1 MADGS
6 HGVSISCGKYI
17 TQFGFCQV
25 FCIQKHKISYLCRT
39 LTPKKYYNQMTKK
52 LINMIALSMITLAS
66 CTSKNE
72 LKTEAEPKNP
82 FLTEYTT
89 PFQVPPFDQIKNEH
103 YLPAFEAG
111 MKEQLAE
118 VEAIVSNAETP
129 TFQNTILPFDKS
141 GETLDRVSNVFF
153 NLNECLTNDEMIK
166 IAETVL
172 PLLSKHSDSIMMNPK
187 LFERIDYVYQH
198 RNEMGLDGQQI
209 RVVEKYEQD
218 FVRNGA
224 ALPADKQAE
233 LSKINEQLSTL
244 SLQFG
249 NNLLKENANYKLVIE
264 NEADLAGLPQTSID
278 AAAEQAKND
287 SLEGKWV
294 FTLSKPSL
302 IPFLQFSERRDLR
315 EQMYKAYYNRGDN
328 NNANDNKQLINEMV
342 KLRVQKAK
350 LFGYDNYADYVL
362 AVNMAK
368 DSKTVDKFLI
378 DIFNPAQQLAKKE
391 LAEMQAIA
399 DEEGA
404 NIKLEG
410 WDWWYYAEKLR
421 KAKYAFD
428 ENQIKPYLT
437 VDNVRNGMF
446 MAANKLY
453 GVTFT
458 QNTNLPVYYP
468 GVETYEVKEANGDF
482 LGILYMDYYPR
493 ESKSGGAWCTSF
505 RESGHDING
514 KKIYPVVSL
523 VMNFTPASGDTPALL
538 TWDETETMWH
548 EFGHSLHAFFSDG
561 LYSRTCGNVPHDY
574 VEMPSQIMENWVAE
588 PEVIRMYAKHYQT
601 GEPMPD
607 SLITK
612 IENSALFN
620 QGFMTTELI
629 AASILDM
636 KFHEITSIDEIK
648 NLDVD
653 AFEKQ
658 QMDAI
663 GLMPEI
669 LPRYR
674 STNFSHIFNG
684 GYSAG
689 YYAYTWAEV
698 LDKDAFNYFKSSG
711 DLFNPELAAK
721 FRKHCL
727 QECGNDEGMVQ
738 YRKFR
743 GQDPD
748 YEPYLKARGLE

>member
-1 MADGS
+1 
-6 HGVSISCGKYI
+6 
-17 TQFGFCQV
+17 
-25 FCIQKHKISYLCRT
+25 
-39 LTPKKYYNQMTKK
+39 
-52 LINMIALSMITLAS
+52 MIALSVITLAS
-66 CTSKNE
+66 CT
-72 LKTEAEPKNP
+72 TEPKPQPEVEKPNP
-82 FLTEYTT
+82 FLSEYTT

-103 YLPAFEAG
+103 YMPAFEAG
-111 MKEQLAE
+111 IAEQQAE
-118 VEAIVSNAETP
+118 VDAIVNNAETP
-129 TFQNTILPFDKS
+129 TFENTILPFDKS
-141 GETLDRVSNVFF
+141 GQTLNRVSNVFF
-153 NLNECLTNDEMIK
+153 NLNECLTNDEMVA
-166 IAETVL
+166 IAEQVL
-172 PLLSKHSDSIMMNPK
+172 PMLSKHSDAIMMNPK

-198 RNEMGLDGQQI
+198 RNEMGLDDQQI
-209 RVVEKYEQD
+209 RVVEKYHQD

-233 LSKINEQLSTL
+233 LSQINEQLSTL

-278 AAAEQAKND
+278 AAAEQAKAD
-287 SLEGKWV
+287 GMEGKWV

-302 IPFLQFSERRDLR
+302 IPFLQFADNRDMR

-328 NNANDNKQLINEMV
+328 GNEYDNKQLINEMC

-362 AVNMAK
+362 AVNMAQ

-399 DEEGA
+399 DKEGA

-421 KAKYAFD
+421 KAKYDFD
-428 ENQIKPYLT
+428 ENYIKPYLT

-446 MAANKLY
+446 TAANKLY
-453 GVTFT
+453 GITFT

-468 GVETYEVKEANGDF
+468 SVETYEVKEANGDF
-482 LGILYMDYYPR
+482 LGILYMDYFPR

-588 PEVIRMYAKHYQT
+588 PEVIRMYAKHYKT
-601 GEPMPD
+601 GEVMPD
-607 SLITK
+607 SLIAK

-636 KFHEITSIDEIK
+636 KYHELTEVQD
-648 NLDVD
+648 LDVD

-711 DLFNPELAAK
+711 NLFNPELAAS
-721 FRKHCL
+721 FRKNCL

-748 YEPYLKARGLE
+748 YEPYLKARGLKQ

>member
-1 MADGS
+1 MA
-6 HGVSISCGKYI
+6 
-17 TQFGFCQV
+17 
-25 FCIQKHKISYLCRT
+25 
-39 LTPKKYYNQMTKK
+39 KK
-52 LINMIALSMITLAS
+52 LINMIALSVITLAS
-66 CTSKNE
+66 CSTKNE
-72 LKTEAEPKNP
+72 PKTEAEPKNP

-118 VEAIVSNAETP
+118 VEAIIGNAETP

-198 RNEMGLDGQQI
+198 RNEMGLDDQQI

-224 ALPADKQAE
+224 ALPADKQEE

-249 NNLLKENANYKLVIE
+249 NNLLKENAGYKLIIE

-278 AAAEQAKND
+278 AAAEQAKAD
-287 SLEGKWV
+287 GMEGKWV

-362 AVNMAK
+362 AVNMAQ

-399 DEEGA
+399 DAEGA

-561 LYSRTCGNVPHDY
+561 LYSRTCGDVPHDY

-607 SLITK
+607 SLINK

-636 KFHEITSIDEIK
+636 KYHELTEAQD
-648 NLDVD
+648 LDVD
-653 AFEKQ
+653 AFEKE

-698 LDKDAFNYFKSSG
+698 LDKDAFNYFKTSG
-711 DLFNPELAAK
+711 DLFNPELAAS
-721 FRKHCL
+721 FRKNCL

-748 YEPYLKARGLE
+748 YEPYLKARGLK

>member
-1 MADGS
+1 
-6 HGVSISCGKYI
+6 
-17 TQFGFCQV
+17 
-25 FCIQKHKISYLCRT
+25 
-39 LTPKKYYNQMTKK
+39 MTKK
-52 LINMIALSMITLAS
+52 LINMIALSVITLAS
-66 CTSKNE
+66 CTSKPE
-72 LKTEAEPKNP
+72 QKAEVESPNP
-82 FLTEYTT
+82 FLSEYTT

-103 YLPAFEAG
+103 YMPAFEAG
-111 MKEQLAE
+111 IKEQQAE
-118 VEAIVSNAETP
+118 VEAICNNAEP
-129 TFQNTILPFDKS
+129 ATFANTILPFDKS
-141 GETLDRVSNVFF
+141 GQTLDRVSNVFF
-153 NLNECLTNDEMIK
+153 NLNECLTNDEMIA
-166 IAETVL
+166 IAEQVL
-172 PLLSKHSDSIMMNPK
+172 PMLSKHSDAIMMNPK

-198 RNEMGLDGQQI
+198 RNEMGLDDQQI
-209 RVVEKYEQD
+209 RVVEKYHQD
-218 FVRNGA
+218 FIRSGA
-224 ALPADKQAE
+224 GLDTEQQAE
-233 LSKINEQLSTL
+233 LSRINEQLSTL

-249 NNLLKENANYKLVIE
+249 NNLLKENAGYKLIIE
-264 NEADLAGLPQTSID
+264 NKADLAGLPQTSID
-278 AAAEQAKND
+278 AAAEQAKAD
-287 SLEGKWV
+287 SIEGKWV

-362 AVNMAK
+362 AVNMAQ

-399 DEEGA
+399 DAEGA

-421 KAKYAFD
+421 KAKYDFD

-523 VMNFTPASGDTPALL
+523 VMNFTPASGGTPALL

-636 KFHEITSIDEIK
+636 KYHELTEVKD
-648 NLDVD
+648 LDVD
-653 AFEKQ
+653 AFEKE

-698 LDKDAFNYFKSSG
+698 LDKDAFNYFKTSG
-711 DLFNPELAAK
+711 DLFNPELAAS
-721 FRKHCL
+721 FRKNCL

-748 YEPYLKARGLE
+748 YEPYLKARGLK

>member
-1 MADGS
+1 
-6 HGVSISCGKYI
+6 
-17 TQFGFCQV
+17 
-25 FCIQKHKISYLCRT
+25 
-39 LTPKKYYNQMTKK
+39 
-52 LINMIALSMITLAS
+52 MIALSVITLAS
-66 CTSKNE
+66 CTSKPE
-72 LKTEAEPKNP
+72 QKAEAERPNP

-89 PFQVPPFDQIKNEH
+89 PFQVPPFDQIKIEH

-118 VEAIVSNAETP
+118 VEAIVNNTEPA
-129 TFQNTILPFDKS
+129 TFENTILPYDKS
-141 GETLDRVSNVFF
+141 GKTLSRVSNVFF
-153 NLNECLTNDEMIK
+153 NLNECLTNDEMVA
-166 IAETVL
+166 IAEQVL
-172 PLLSKHSDSIMMNPK
+172 PMLSKHSDAIMMNPK

-198 RNEMGLDGQQI
+198 RNEMGLDDQQI
-209 RVVEKYEQD
+209 RVVEKYHQD

-233 LSKINEQLSTL
+233 LSQINEQLSTL

-278 AAAEQAKND
+278 AAAEQAKAD
-287 SLEGKWV
+287 GMEGKWV

-302 IPFLQFSERRDLR
+302 IPFLQFADNRYLR

-328 NNANDNKQLINEMV
+328 GNEYDNKSLINEMC

-350 LFGYDNYADYVL
+350 LFGFDNYADYVL
-362 AVNMAK
+362 DVNMAK

-399 DEEGA
+399 DAEGA

-421 KAKYAFD
+421 KAKYDFY
-428 ENQIKPYLT
+428 ENYIKPYLT

-453 GVTFT
+453 GITFT
-458 QNTNLPVYYP
+458 QNTNLPIYYP
-468 GVETYEVKEANGDF
+468 GVETYEVKEANGDL
-482 LGILYMDYYPR
+482 LGILYLDYYPR

-523 VMNFTPASGDTPALL
+523 VMNFTPASGDAPALL

-588 PEVIRMYAKHYQT
+588 PEVIRMYAKHYKT
-601 GEPMPD
+601 EEPMPD

-636 KFHEITSIDEIK
+636 KYHELTEVQDL
-648 NLDVD
+648 NVD

-711 DLFNPELAAK
+711 NLFNPELAAS
-721 FRKHCL
+721 FRKNCL

-748 YEPYLKARGLE
+748 YEPYLKARGLK

>member
-1 MADGS
+1 
-6 HGVSISCGKYI
+6 
-17 TQFGFCQV
+17 
-25 FCIQKHKISYLCRT
+25 
-39 LTPKKYYNQMTKK
+39 MTKK
-52 LINMIALSMITLAS
+52 LINMIALSVITLAS
-66 CTSKNE
+66 CTSKPE
-72 LKTEAEPKNP
+72 QKPEAQIPNP

-111 MKEQLAE
+111 IAKQQAE
-118 VEAIVSNAETP
+118 VEAIVNNAEP
-129 TFQNTILPFDKS
+129 ATFENTILPFDKS
-141 GETLDRVSNVFF
+141 GQTLNRVSNVFF
-153 NLNECLTNDEMIK
+153 NLNECLTNDEMVA
-166 IAETVL
+166 IAEQVL
-172 PLLSKHSDSIMMNPK
+172 PMLSKHSDAIMMNPK

-198 RNEMGLDGQQI
+198 RNEMGLDDQQI
-209 RVVEKYEQD
+209 RVVEKYHQD
-218 FVRNGA
+218 FERNGA
-224 ALPADKQAE
+224 GLPADKQAE
-233 LSKINEQLSTL
+233 LSQINEQLSTL

-249 NNLLKENANYKLVIE
+249 NNLLKENSGYKLVIE
-264 NEADLAGLPQTSID
+264 DEKDLAGLPQTSID
-278 AAAEQAKND
+278 AAAEQAKTD
-287 SLEGKWV
+287 GMEGKWV
-294 FTLSKPSL
+294 FTLNKPSL
-302 IPFLQFSERRDLR
+302 IPFLQFADNRDLR

-328 NNANDNKQLINEMV
+328 NNEYDNKKLINEMC

-362 AVNMAK
+362 AVNMAQ
-368 DSKTVDKFLI
+368 DSKTVDKFLL

-399 DEEGA
+399 DAEGA
-404 NIKLEG
+404 GFKLEG

-421 KAKYAFD
+421 KAKYDFD

-446 MAANKLY
+446 EAANKLY
-453 GVTFT
+453 GITFT

-493 ESKSGGAWCTSF
+493 DSKSGGAWCTSF
-505 RESGHDING
+505 RESGHDIQG

-548 EFGHSLHAFFSDG
+548 EFGHSLHGFFSDG
-561 LYSRTCGNVPHDY
+561 LYSRTCGNVPHDF
-574 VEMPSQIMENWVAE
+574 VELPSQIMENWVAE

-601 GEPMPD
+601 GEVMPD
-607 SLITK
+607 SLINK

-636 KFHEITSIDEIK
+636 KYHELTEPQD
-648 NLDVD
+648 LDVD

-674 STNFSHIFNG
+674 STNFAHIFNG

-698 LDKDAFNYFKSSG
+698 LDKDAFNYIKSSG
-711 DLFNPELAAK
+711 NLFNPELAAS
-721 FRKHCL
+721 FRKNCL

-748 YEPYLKARGLE
+748 YEPYLKARGLK

>member
-1 MADGS
+1 M
-6 HGVSISCGKYI
+6 
-17 TQFGFCQV
+17 FLGFRKEKNNI
-25 FCIQKHKISYLCRT
+25 FYLCSLENT
-39 LTPKKYYNQMTKK
+39 LNFNIMTKK
-52 LINMIALSMITLAS
+52 LINMIALSVITLAS
-66 CTSKNE
+66 CTSKPE
-72 LKTEAEPKNP
+72 QKTEVVAPNP
-82 FLTEYTT
+82 FLNEYTT

-103 YLPAFEAG
+103 YMPAFETGIA
-111 MKEQLAE
+111 EQQAE
-118 VEAIVSNAETP
+118 VDAIVNNAETP
-129 TFQNTILPFDKS
+129 TFENTILPFDKS
-141 GETLDRVSNVFF
+141 GQTLNRVSNVFF
-153 NLNECLTNDEMIK
+153 NLNECLTNDEMVA
-166 IAETVL
+166 IAEQVL
-172 PLLSKHSDSIMMNPK
+172 PMLSKHSDAIMMNPK
-187 LFERIDYVYQH
+187 LFERIDYVFQH
-198 RNEMGLDGQQI
+198 CDEMGLDDQQI
-209 RVVEKYEQD
+209 RVVKKYHED
-218 FVRNGA
+218 FMRHGA
-224 ALPADKQAE
+224 GLPADKQAE
-233 LSKINEQLSTL
+233 LSQINERLSTL

-249 NNLLKENANYKLVIE
+249 NNLLKENAGYKLVIE

-278 AAAEQAKND
+278 AAAEQAKAEGM
-287 SLEGKWV
+287 EGKWV

-302 IPFLQFSERRDLR
+302 IPFLQFADNRDMR

-328 NNANDNKQLINEMV
+328 GNEYDNKQLINEMC

-362 AVNMAK
+362 AVNMAQ

-391 LAEMQAIA
+391 LAEMQSIA
-399 DEEGA
+399 DKEGA

-421 KAKYAFD
+421 KAKYDFD
-428 ENQIKPYLT
+428 ENYIKPYLT

-446 MAANKLY
+446 TAANKLY
-453 GVTFT
+453 GITFT

-561 LYSRTCGNVPHDY
+561 LYTRTCGNVPHDY

-588 PEVIRMYAKHYQT
+588 PEVIRMYAKHYKT
-601 GEPMPD
+601 GEVMPD
-607 SLITK
+607 SLIAK
-612 IENSALFN
+612 IENSAIFN

-636 KFHEITSIDEIK
+636 KYHELTEVQD
-648 NLDVD
+648 LDID

-711 DLFNPELAAK
+711 NLFNPELAAS
-721 FRKHCL
+721 FRKNCL

-748 YEPYLKARGLE
+748 YEPYLKARGLK

>member
-1 MADGS
+1 
-6 HGVSISCGKYI
+6 
-17 TQFGFCQV
+17 
-25 FCIQKHKISYLCRT
+25 
-39 LTPKKYYNQMTKK
+39 MTKK
-52 LINMIALSMITLAS
+52 LINMIALSVITLAS
-66 CTSKNE
+66 CTSKPE
-72 LKTEAEPKNP
+72 QKTEAEAPNP
-82 FLTEYTT
+82 FLSEYTT

-103 YLPAFEAG
+103 YMPAFEAG
-111 MKEQLAE
+111 MAEQQAE
-118 VEAIVSNAETP
+118 IDAIVNNPETP
-129 TFQNTILPFDKS
+129 TFENTILPFDKS
-141 GETLDRVSNVFF
+141 GQILDRVSNVFF
-153 NLNECLTNDEMIK
+153 NLNECLTNDEMIA
-166 IAETVL
+166 IAEEVL
-172 PLLSKHSDSIMMNPK
+172 PMLSKHSDTIMMNPK

-198 RNEMGLDGQQI
+198 RDEMDLDDQQI
-209 RVVEKYEQD
+209 RVVEKYHQD
-218 FVRNGA
+218 FIRSGA
-224 ALPADKQAE
+224 GLPANKQEE

-249 NNLLKENANYKLVIE
+249 NNLLKENSNYKLVIE
-264 NEADLAGLPQTSID
+264 DEKDLAGLPQTSID

-302 IPFLQFSERRDLR
+302 IPFLQFADNRDLR

-328 NNANDNKQLINEMV
+328 NNKYDNKKLINEMV
-342 KLRVQKAK
+342 NLRLKKAQ
-350 LFGYDNYADYVL
+350 LFGFDNYADYVL
-362 AVNMAK
+362 DVNMAK

-399 DEEGA
+399 DKEGA

-421 KAKYAFD
+421 KAKYDFD
-428 ENQIKPYLT
+428 ENYIKPYLT

-446 MAANKLY
+446 TAANKLY
-453 GVTFT
+453 GITFT
-458 QNTNLPVYYP
+458 QNTNLPIYYP

-482 LGILYMDYYPR
+482 LGILYLDYYPR

-505 RESGHDING
+505 RESGHDIKGN
-514 KKIYPVVSL
+514 KIYPVVSL

-561 LYSRTCGNVPHDY
+561 LYDRTCGNVPHDY

-601 GEPMPD
+601 GEVMPD
-607 SLITK
+607 SLINK

-636 KFHEITSIDEIK
+636 KYHELTEPQD
-648 NLDVD
+648 LDVD
-653 AFEKQ
+653 AFEKE

-663 GLMPEI
+663 NLMPEI

-674 STNFSHIFNG
+674 STNFSHIFSG

-711 DLFNPELAAK
+711 DLFNPELAAS
-721 FRKHCL
+721 FRLNCL

-748 YEPYLKARGLE
+748 YEPYLKARGLK

>member
-1 MADGS
+1 MA
-6 HGVSISCGKYI
+6 
-17 TQFGFCQV
+17 
-25 FCIQKHKISYLCRT
+25 
-39 LTPKKYYNQMTKK
+39 KK

-66 CTSKNE
+66 CTSNNE
-72 LKTEAEPKNP
+72 PKTEAEPKNP

-198 RNEMGLDGQQI
+198 RNEMGLDDQQI

-233 LSKINEQLSTL
+233 LSQINEQLSTL

-249 NNLLKENANYKLVIE
+249 NNLLKENANYKLVVE

-278 AAAEQAKND
+278 AAAEQAKSD
-287 SLEGKWV
+287 GMEGKWV

-328 NNANDNKQLINEMV
+328 NNEYDNKKLINEMV

-362 AVNMAK
+362 AVNMAQ

-468 GVETYEVKEANGDF
+468 GVETFEVKEANGDF
-482 LGILYMDYYPR
+482 LGILYLDYYPR

-636 KFHEITSIDEIK
+636 KFHELTEVKD
-648 NLDVD
+648 LDVD
-653 AFEKQ
+653 AFEKE

-663 GLMPEI
+663 GLMKEI

-711 DLFNPELAAK
+711 DLFNPELAAS
-721 FRKHCL
+721 FRKNCL

-748 YEPYLKARGLE
+748 YEPYLKARGLK

>member
-1 MADGS
+1 MQTKKATFFIFAREKPTS
-6 HGVSISCGKYI
+6 N
-17 TQFGFCQV
+17 
-25 FCIQKHKISYLCRT
+25 IQ
-39 LTPKKYYNQMTKK
+39 NMNKK
-52 LINMIALSMITLAS
+52 LINMIALSVIVLAS
-66 CTSKNE
+66 CTSKPE
-72 LKTEAEPKNP
+72 QKQEAEKPNP
-82 FLTEYTT
+82 FLSEYTT

-111 MKEQLAE
+111 IAEQQAE
-118 VEAIVSNAETP
+118 IDAIVNNAETP
-129 TFQNTILPFDKS
+129 TFENTILPYDKS
-141 GETLDRVSNVFF
+141 GQTLSRVSNVFF
-153 NLNECLTNDEMIK
+153 NLNECLTNDEMVA
-166 IAETVL
+166 IAEQVL
-172 PLLSKHSDSIMMNPK
+172 PMLSKHSDAIMMNPK

-198 RNEMGLDGQQI
+198 RNEMGLDDQQI
-209 RVVEKYEQD
+209 RVVEKYHQD
-218 FVRNGA
+218 FMRHGA
-224 ALPADKQAE
+224 GLNAEQQAE
-233 LSKINEQLSTL
+233 LSQINEQLSTL

-249 NNLLKENANYKLVIE
+249 NNLLKENAGYKLVIE
-264 NEADLAGLPQTSID
+264 DKADLAGLPQTSID
-278 AAAEQAKND
+278 AAAEQAKAD
-287 SLEGKWV
+287 GMEGKWV

-302 IPFLQFSERRDLR
+302 IPFLQFADNRDLR

-328 NNANDNKQLINEMV
+328 NNEYDNKKLVNEMC

-350 LFGYDNYADYVL
+350 LFGFDNYADYVL
-362 AVNMAK
+362 DVNMAK

-378 DIFNPAQQLAKKE
+378 DIFNPAQKLAKKE

-399 DEEGA
+399 DKEGA

-421 KAKYAFD
+421 KAKYDFD
-428 ENQIKPYLT
+428 ENYIKPYLT
-437 VDNVRNGMF
+437 VDNVRDGMF
-446 MAANKLY
+446 LAARMLY

-458 QNTNLPVYYP
+458 KNETLPIYYP
-468 GVETYEVKEANGDF
+468 GVETYEVKEANGDL

-505 RESGHDING
+505 RESGYDING

-561 LYSRTCGNVPHDY
+561 LYTRTCGNVPHDY

-588 PEVIRMYAKHYQT
+588 PEVIRMYARHYQT
-601 GEPMPD
+601 GEVMPD
-607 SLITK
+607 SLIAK

-636 KFHEITSIDEIK
+636 KYHELTEAQD
-648 NLDVD
+648 LDVD

-711 DLFNPELAAK
+711 DLFNPDLAAS
-721 FRKHCL
+721 FRKNCL

-748 YEPYLKARGLE
+748 YEPYLKARGLK

>member
-1 MADGS
+1 M
-6 HGVSISCGKYI
+6 
-17 TQFGFCQV
+17 
-25 FCIQKHKISYLCRT
+25 
-39 LTPKKYYNQMTKK
+39 NKK
-52 LINMIALSMITLAS
+52 LINMFRNASAMMALSVITLAS
-66 CTSKNE
+66 CNSNPEQKAE
-72 LKTEAEPKNP
+72 DKKTEPKQNTEAASPNP
-82 FLTEYTT
+82 FLSEYTT

-111 MKEQLAE
+111 IKEQQDE
-118 VEAIVSNAETP
+118 VEAIVNNTEPA
-129 TFQNTILPFDKS
+129 TFENTILPFDKS
-141 GETLDRVSNVFF
+141 GKILNRVSNVFF
-153 NLNECLTNDEMIK
+153 NLNECLTNDEMVS
-166 IAETVL
+166 IAEQVL
-172 PLLSKHSDSIMMNPK
+172 PMLSKHSDALMMNSK

-198 RNEMGLDGQQI
+198 LNEMGLDKQQV
-209 RVVEKYEQD
+209 RVVEKYHQD
-218 FVRNGA
+218 FIRSGA
-224 ALPADKQAE
+224 GLNAEQQAE

-264 NEADLAGLPQTSID
+264 DEKDLAGLPQTSID
-278 AAAEQAKND
+278 AAAEQAKTD
-287 SLEGKWV
+287 GMEGKWV

-302 IPFLQFSERRDLR
+302 IPFLQFAENRDLR
-315 EQMYKAYYNRGDN
+315 EKMYKADYNRGDN
-328 NNANDNKQLINEMV
+328 NNQYDNKKLVNEMC

-350 LFGYDNYADYVL
+350 LFCNDNYADYVL
-362 AVNMAK
+362 AVNMAQ

-399 DEEGA
+399 QAEGA
-404 NIKLEG
+404 DFKLEG

-421 KAKYAFD
+421 KAKYDFD
-428 ENQIKPYLT
+428 ENYIKPYLT

-446 MAANKLY
+446 KAANKLY
-453 GVTFT
+453 GVNFT
-458 QNTNLPVYYP
+458 KNESLPVYYP

-482 LGILYMDYYPR
+482 LGILYLDYYPR
-493 ESKSGGAWCTSF
+493 DSKSGGAWCTSF
-505 RESGHDING
+505 RESGYDIEG

-574 VEMPSQIMENWVAE
+574 VELPSQIMENWVAE

-601 GEPMPD
+601 GEVMPD
-607 SLITK
+607 SLINK

-636 KFHEITSIDEIK
+636 KYHELTDPQD
-648 NLDVD
+648 LDVD

-674 STNFSHIFNG
+674 STNFAHIFNG

-698 LDKDAFNYFKSSG
+698 LDKDAFNYFKTSG
-711 DLFNPELAAK
+711 NLFNPKLAAS
-721 FRKHCL
+721 FRKNCL

-743 GQDPD
+743 GKDPD
-748 YEPYLKARGLE
+748 YEPYLKARGLK

>member
-1 MADGS
+1 
-6 HGVSISCGKYI
+6 
-17 TQFGFCQV
+17 
-25 FCIQKHKISYLCRT
+25 
-39 LTPKKYYNQMTKK
+39 
-52 LINMIALSMITLAS
+52 MIALSVITLAS
-66 CTSKNE
+66 CTSKPE
-72 LKTEAEPKNP
+72 QKAEAERPNP

-89 PFQVPPFDQIKNEH
+89 PFQVPPFDQIKIEH

-111 MKEQLAE
+111 MKEQLDE
-118 VEAIVSNAETP
+118 VEAIVNNTEPA
-129 TFQNTILPFDKS
+129 TFENTILPYDKS
-141 GETLDRVSNVFF
+141 GKTLSRVSNVFF
-153 NLNECLTNDEMIK
+153 NLNECLTNDEMVA
-166 IAETVL
+166 IAEQVL
-172 PLLSKHSDSIMMNPK
+172 PMLSKHSDAIMMNPK

-198 RNEMGLDGQQI
+198 RNEMGLDDQQI
-209 RVVEKYEQD
+209 RVVEKYHQD
-218 FVRNGA
+218 FMRHGA
-224 ALPADKQAE
+224 GLSAEKQAE
-233 LSKINEQLSTL
+233 LSQINEQLSTL

-249 NNLLKENANYKLVIE
+249 NNLLKENAGYKLVIE

-278 AAAEQAKND
+278 AAAEQAKAEGM
-287 SLEGKWV
+287 EGKWV

-302 IPFLQFSERRDLR
+302 IPFLQFADNRDLR

-328 NNANDNKQLINEMV
+328 GNEYDNKSLINEMC

-350 LFGYDNYADYVL
+350 IFGFDNYADYVL
-362 AVNMAK
+362 DVNMAK

-399 DEEGA
+399 DAEGA

-421 KAKYAFD
+421 KAKYDFD
-428 ENQIKPYLT
+428 ENYIKPYLT

-453 GVTFT
+453 GITFT

-482 LGILYMDYYPR
+482 LGILYLDYYPR

-548 EFGHSLHAFFSDG
+548 EFGHSLHAFFSEG
-561 LYSRTCGNVPHDY
+561 LYTRTCGNVPHDY

-588 PEVIRMYAKHYQT
+588 PEVIRMYAKHYKT
-601 GEPMPD
+601 GEVMPD
-607 SLITK
+607 SLIAK

-636 KFHEITSIDEIK
+636 KFHELTEVQD
-648 NLDVD
+648 LDVD

-711 DLFNPELAAK
+711 DLFNPELAAS
-721 FRKHCL
+721 FRKNCL

-748 YEPYLKARGLE
+748 YEPYLKARGLK

>member
-1 MADGS
+1 M
-6 HGVSISCGKYI
+6 
-17 TQFGFCQV
+17 FLLF
-25 FCIQKHKISYLCRT
+25 R
-39 LTPKKYYNQMTKK
+39 NTKK
-52 LINMIALSMITLAS
+52 QHFLSLQAEKRHLSFKNMTQKLFNMIALSVITLAS
-66 CTSKNE
+66 CTSKPKE
-72 LKTEAEPKNP
+72 KTEVEKPNP
-82 FLTEYTT
+82 FLSEYTT

-103 YLPAFEAG
+103 YMPAFEAG
-111 MKEQLAE
+111 VAEQQAE
-118 VEAIVSNAETP
+118 VEAIVNNVEPA
-129 TFQNTILPFDKS
+129 TFENTILPYDKS
-141 GETLDRVSNVFF
+141 GKTLARVSNVFF
-153 NLNECLTNDEMIK
+153 NLNECLTNDEMVA
-166 IAETVL
+166 IAEQVL
-172 PLLSKHSDSIMMNPK
+172 PMLSKHSDAMMMNPK

-198 RNEMGLDGQQI
+198 RNEMGLDDQQI
-209 RVVEKYEQD
+209 RVVEKYHQD
-218 FVRNGA
+218 FMRHGA
-224 ALPADKQAE
+224 GLPADKQAE
-233 LSKINEQLSTL
+233 LSQINEQLSTL

-249 NNLLKENANYKLVIE
+249 NNLLKENANFKLVIE
-264 NEADLAGLPQTSID
+264 DEKDLAGLPQTSID
-278 AAAEQAKND
+278 AAAEQAKAD
-287 SLEGKWV
+287 GMEGKWG

-302 IPFLQFSERRDLR
+302 IPFLQFADNRDLR

-328 NNANDNKQLINEMV
+328 NNEFDNKKLINEMC

-362 AVNMAK
+362 AVNMAQN
-368 DSKTVDKFLI
+368 SKTVDKFLI

-399 DEEGA
+399 DKEGA
-404 NIKLEG
+404 GIKLES

-421 KAKYAFD
+421 KAKYDFD
-428 ENQIKPYLT
+428 ENYIKPYLT
-437 VDNVRNGMF
+437 VDNVRDGMF

-453 GVTFT
+453 GINFT
-458 QNTNLPVYYP
+458 KNENLPVYYP

-493 ESKSGGAWCTSF
+493 DSKSGGAWCTSF
-505 RESGHDING
+505 RESGYDIDG

-574 VEMPSQIMENWVAE
+574 VELPSQIMENWVAE

-601 GEPMPD
+601 GEVMPD
-607 SLITK
+607 SLIAK

-636 KFHEITSIDEIK
+636 KYHELTEPQD
-648 NLDVD
+648 LDVD

-674 STNFSHIFNG
+674 STNFAHIFNG

-698 LDKDAFNYFKSSG
+698 LDKDAFNYFKTSG
-711 DLFNPELAAK
+711 DLFNPELAAS
-721 FRKHCL
+721 FRKNCL

-748 YEPYLKARGLE
+748 YEPYLKARGLK

>member
-1 MADGS
+1 
-6 HGVSISCGKYI
+6 
-17 TQFGFCQV
+17 
-25 FCIQKHKISYLCRT
+25 
-39 LTPKKYYNQMTKK
+39 
-52 LINMIALSMITLAS
+52 MIALSVITLAS
-66 CTSKNE
+66 CTTKNE
-72 LKTEAEPKNP
+72 VKTETEAPNP

-89 PFQVPPFDQIKNEH
+89 PFQVPPFDQIKIDH
-103 YLPAFEAG
+103 YMPAFEAG
-111 MKEQLAE
+111 IAEQKAE
-118 VEAIVSNAETP
+118 VEAIVNNAETP
-129 TFQNTILPFDKS
+129 TFANTILPFDKS
-141 GETLDRVSNVFF
+141 GQILSRVSNVFF
-153 NLNECLTNDEMIK
+153 NLNECLTNDEMVK
-166 IAETVL
+166 IAEQVL
-172 PLLSKHSDSIMMNPK
+172 PMLSKHSDAIMMNPK

-198 RNEMGLDGQQI
+198 RNEMGLDDQQI

-224 ALPADKQAE
+224 ALSPKKQEE
-233 LSKINEQLSTL
+233 LSQINEQLSTL

-249 NNLLKENANYKLVIE
+249 NNLLKENAGYKLVIDDKQ
-264 NEADLAGLPQTSID
+264 DLAGLPKTSID
-278 AAAEQAKND
+278 AAAEQAKAD
-287 SLEGKWV
+287 GMEGKWV

-302 IPFLQFSERRDLR
+302 IPFLQFADKRDLR
-315 EQMYKAYYNRGDN
+315 EKMYKAYYNRGDN
-328 NNANDNKQLINEMV
+328 GNEYDNKALINEML
-342 KLRVQKAK
+342 KLRIRKAQ
-350 LFGYDNYADYVL
+350 LFGYDNYANYVL

-368 DSKTVDKFLI
+368 DDATVDKFLI
-378 DIFNPAQQLAKKE
+378 DIFNPAQNLAKKE

-399 DEEGA
+399 DAEGA
-404 NIKLEG
+404 GFKLAG

-421 KAKYAFD
+421 KAKYDFD
-428 ENQIKPYLT
+428 ENYIKPYLT

-453 GVTFT
+453 GITFT
-458 QNTNLPVYYP
+458 QNTNLPIYYP

-482 LGILYMDYYPR
+482 LGILYLDYYPR
-493 ESKSGGAWCTSF
+493 ESKSGGAWCTEF
-505 RESGHDING
+505 RTSGHDING

-561 LYSRTCGNVPHDY
+561 LYTRTCGNVPHDY

-588 PEVIRMYAKHYQT
+588 PEVIRMYAKHYMT

-636 KFHEITSIDEIK
+636 KYHELTEAK

-653 AFEKQ
+653 AFEKE
-658 QMDAI
+658 QMEAI

-711 DLFNPELAAK
+711 DLFNPELAAS
-721 FRKHCL
+721 FRKNCL

-748 YEPYLKARGLE
+748 YEPYLKARGLK

>member
-1 MADGS
+1 MLRNTSA
-6 HGVSISCGKYI
+6 
-17 TQFGFCQV
+17 
-25 FCIQKHKISYLCRT
+25 
-39 LTPKKYYNQMTKK
+39 M
-52 LINMIALSMITLAS
+52 MALSLITLAS
-66 CTSKNE
+66 CTSKPE
-72 LKTEAEPKNP
+72 QKTEVEKPNP
-82 FLTEYTT
+82 FLSEYTT

-111 MKEQLAE
+111 IKEQQDE
-118 VEAIVSNAETP
+118 VEAIVNNAEP
-129 TFQNTILPFDKS
+129 ATFENTILPYDKS
-141 GETLDRVSNVFF
+141 GQTLSRVSNVFF
-153 NLNECLTNDEMIK
+153 NLNECLTNDEMVA
-166 IAETVL
+166 IAEQVL
-172 PLLSKHSDSIMMNPK
+172 PMLSKHSDAIMMNPK

-198 RNEMGLDGQQI
+198 RNEMGLDDQQI
-209 RVVEKYEQD
+209 RVVEKYHQD
-218 FVRNGA
+218 FMRHGA
-224 ALPADKQAE
+224 GLPADKQAE
-233 LSKINEQLSTL
+233 LSQINEQLSTL

-249 NNLLKENANYKLVIE
+249 NNLLKENAGYKLVID

-278 AAAEQAKND
+278 AAAEQAKTD
-287 SLEGKWV
+287 SVEGKWV

-302 IPFLQFSERRDLR
+302 IPFLQFADNRTLR

-328 NNANDNKQLINEMV
+328 NNEFDNKNLINEMC

-362 AVNMAK
+362 AVNMAQ

-399 DEEGA
+399 DKEGA
-404 NIKLEG
+404 GIKLEG

-421 KAKYAFD
+421 KAKYDFD
-428 ENQIKPYLT
+428 ENYIKPYLT
-437 VDNVRNGMF
+437 VDNVRDGMF

-453 GVTFT
+453 GINFIK
-458 QNTNLPVYYP
+458 NESLPVYYP

-493 ESKSGGAWCTSF
+493 DSKSGGAWCTSF
-505 RESGHDING
+505 RESGYDING

-523 VMNFTPASGDTPALL
+523 VMNFTPASGNTPALL

-601 GEPMPD
+601 GEVMPD
-607 SLITK
+607 SLIAK

-636 KFHEITSIDEIK
+636 KYHELTEPQD
-648 NLDVD
+648 LDVD

-711 DLFNPELAAK
+711 NLFNPELAAS
-721 FRKHCL
+721 FRKNCL

-748 YEPYLKARGLE
+748 YEPYLKARGLK

>member
-1 MADGS
+1 
-6 HGVSISCGKYI
+6 
-17 TQFGFCQV
+17 
-25 FCIQKHKISYLCRT
+25 
-39 LTPKKYYNQMTKK
+39 
-52 LINMIALSMITLAS
+52 MIALSVITLAS
-66 CTSKNE
+66 CT
-72 LKTEAEPKNP
+72 TEPKPQPEVEKPNP
-82 FLTEYTT
+82 FLSEYTT

-118 VEAIVSNAETP
+118 VEAIVNNAEP
-129 TFQNTILPFDKS
+129 ATFENTILPYDKS
-141 GETLDRVSNVFF
+141 GQTLNRVSNVFF
-153 NLNECLTNDEMIK
+153 NLNECLTNDEMVA
-166 IAETVL
+166 IAEQVL

-198 RNEMGLDGQQI
+198 RNETGLDDQQI
-209 RVVEKYEQD
+209 RVVEKYHQD
-218 FVRNGA
+218 FMRHGA
-224 ALPADKQAE
+224 GLPADKQAE
-233 LSKINEQLSTL
+233 LSRINEQLSTL

-249 NNLLKENANYKLVIE
+249 NNLLKENAGYKLVIE

-278 AAAEQAKND
+278 AAAEQAKAEGM
-287 SLEGKWV
+287 EGKWV

-302 IPFLQFSERRDLR
+302 IPFLQFADNRSLR

-328 NNANDNKQLINEMV
+328 NNEYDNKKLVNEMC

-350 LFGYDNYADYVL
+350 LFGFDNYADYVL
-362 AVNMAK
+362 DVNMAK

-378 DIFNPAQQLAKKE
+378 DIFNPAQKLAKKE

-399 DEEGA
+399 DKEGA

-421 KAKYAFD
+421 KAKYDFD
-428 ENQIKPYLT
+428 ENYIKPYLT

-453 GVTFT
+453 GISFT

-482 LGILYMDYYPR
+482 LGILYLDYYPR

-514 KKIYPVVSL
+514 KKIYPVISL

-561 LYSRTCGNVPHDY
+561 LYTRTCGNVPHDY

-601 GEPMPD
+601 GEVMPD
-607 SLITK
+607 SLIAK

-636 KFHEITSIDEIK
+636 KYHELTEAQD
-648 NLDVD
+648 LDID

-711 DLFNPELAAK
+711 DLFNQELAAS
-721 FRKHCL
+721 FRKNCL

-748 YEPYLKARGLE
+748 YEPYLKARGLK

>member
-1 MADGS
+1 
-6 HGVSISCGKYI
+6 
-17 TQFGFCQV
+17 
-25 FCIQKHKISYLCRT
+25 
-39 LTPKKYYNQMTKK
+39 
-52 LINMIALSMITLAS
+52 MIALSVITLAS
-66 CTSKNE
+66 CTN
-72 LKTEAEPKNP
+72 EPKPQPEVEKPNP
-82 FLTEYTT
+82 FLSEYTT

-103 YLPAFEAG
+103 YMPAFEAG

-118 VEAIVSNAETP
+118 VEAIVNNAEP
-129 TFQNTILPFDKS
+129 ATFENTILPYDKS
-141 GETLDRVSNVFF
+141 GQTLNRVSNVFF
-153 NLNECLTNDEMIK
+153 NLNECLTNDEMVA
-166 IAETVL
+166 IAEQVL

-198 RNEMGLDGQQI
+198 CNEMGLDDQQI
-209 RVVEKYEQD
+209 RVVEKYHQD
-218 FVRNGA
+218 FMRHGA
-224 ALPADKQAE
+224 GLPADKQAE
-233 LSKINEQLSTL
+233 LSRINEQLSTL

-249 NNLLKENANYKLVIE
+249 NNLLKENAGYKLVIE

-278 AAAEQAKND
+278 AAAEQAKAEGM
-287 SLEGKWV
+287 EGKWM

-302 IPFLQFSERRDLR
+302 IPFLQFADNRSLR

-328 NNANDNKQLINEMV
+328 NNEYDNKKLINEMC

-350 LFGYDNYADYVL
+350 LFGFDNYADYVL
-362 AVNMAK
+362 DVNMAK

-391 LAEMQAIA
+391 LAEMQTIA
-399 DEEGA
+399 DKEGA
-404 NIKLEG
+404 GFKLEG

-421 KAKYAFD
+421 KAKYDFD
-428 ENQIKPYLT
+428 ENYIKPYLT

-453 GVTFT
+453 GISFT
-458 QNTNLPVYYP
+458 QNTNLPIYYP

-482 LGILYMDYYPR
+482 LGILYLDYYPR

-514 KKIYPVVSL
+514 KKIYPVISL

-561 LYSRTCGNVPHDY
+561 LYTRTCGNVPHDY

-588 PEVIRMYAKHYQT
+588 PQVIRMYAKHYQT
-601 GEPMPD
+601 GEVMPD
-607 SLITK
+607 SLINK

-636 KFHEITSIDEIK
+636 KYHELTEAQD
-648 NLDVD
+648 LDVD

-698 LDKDAFNYFKSSG
+698 LDKDAFNYFKTSG
-711 DLFNPELAAK
+711 DLFNPELAAS
-721 FRKHCL
+721 FRKNCL

-748 YEPYLKARGLE
+748 YEPYLKARGLK

>member
-1 MADGS
+1 MQAKNTTFFIFAGAKTTS
-6 HGVSISCGKYI
+6 N
-17 TQFGFCQV
+17 
-25 FCIQKHKISYLCRT
+25 IQ
-39 LTPKKYYNQMTKK
+39 NMNKK
-52 LINMIALSMITLAS
+52 LINMIALSAIVLAS
-66 CTSKNE
+66 FTSKPE
-72 LKTEAEPKNP
+72 QQPETEKTNP
-82 FLTEYTT
+82 FLSEYTT
-89 PFQVPPFDQIKNEH
+89 PFQVPPFDQIKIEH
-103 YLPAFEAG
+103 YMPAFEAG
-111 MKEQLAE
+111 IKEQQDE
-118 VEAIVSNAETP
+118 VEAIVSNSEPA
-129 TFQNTILPFDKS
+129 TFENTILPYDKS
-141 GETLDRVSNVFF
+141 GQILSRVSNVFF
-153 NLNECLTNDEMIK
+153 NLNECLTNDEMIA
-166 IAETVL
+166 IAEQVL
-172 PLLSKHSDSIMMNPK
+172 PMLSKHSDAIMMNPK

-198 RNEMGLDGQQI
+198 RNEMDLDDQQI
-209 RVVEKYEQD
+209 RVVEKYHQD

-278 AAAEQAKND
+278 AAAEQAKTD
-287 SLEGKWV
+287 GMEGKWV

-302 IPFLQFSERRDLR
+302 IPFLQFADNRDLR
-315 EQMYKAYYNRGDN
+315 EKMYKAYYNRGDN
-328 NNANDNKQLINEMV
+328 NNEYDNKKLINEMC
-342 KLRVQKAK
+342 KLRVQKAQ

-362 AVNMAK
+362 AVNMAQ

-399 DEEGA
+399 DKEGA

-421 KAKYAFD
+421 KAKYDFD
-428 ENQIKPYLT
+428 ENYIKPYLT

-446 MAANKLY
+446 TAANKLY
-453 GVTFT
+453 GITFT

-482 LGILYMDYYPR
+482 LGILYLDYYPR

-561 LYSRTCGNVPHDY
+561 LYTRTCGNVPHDY

-588 PEVIRMYAKHYQT
+588 PEVIRMYAKHYKT

-607 SLITK
+607 SLIQK

-636 KFHEITSIDEIK
+636 KYHELTEVQD
-648 NLDVD
+648 LDVD

-711 DLFNPELAAK
+711 NLFNPELAAS
-721 FRKHCL
+721 FRKNCL

-748 YEPYLKARGLE
+748 YEPYLKARGLK

>member
-1 MADGS
+1 
-6 HGVSISCGKYI
+6 
-17 TQFGFCQV
+17 
-25 FCIQKHKISYLCRT
+25 
-39 LTPKKYYNQMTKK
+39 
-52 LINMIALSMITLAS
+52 MIALSVITMAS
-66 CTSKNE
+66 CASNNE
-72 LKTEAEPKNP
+72 HQAETETPNP

-118 VEAIVSNAETP
+118 VEAIVNNAETP
-129 TFQNTILPFDKS
+129 TFENTILPYDKS
-141 GETLDRVSNVFF
+141 GQILTRVSNVFF
-153 NLNECLTNDEMIK
+153 NLNECLTNDEMVK

-172 PLLSKHSDSIMMNPK
+172 PMLSKHSDSIMMNPK

-198 RNEMGLDGQQI
+198 RNEMGLDDQQI

-233 LSKINEQLSTL
+233 LSQINERLSTL

-249 NNLLKENANYKLVIE
+249 NNLLKENSNFKLVIE
-264 NEADLAGLPQTSID
+264 DKQDLAGLPQTSID
-278 AAAEQAKND
+278 AAAEQAKAD
-287 SLEGKWV
+287 GLEGKWV

-302 IPFLQFSERRDLR
+302 IPFLQFADNRDLR

-328 NNANDNKQLINEMV
+328 NNEYDNENLINEMV
-342 KLRVQKAK
+342 SVRVKKAH
-350 LFGYDNYADYVL
+350 LFGYENYADYVL
-362 AVNMAK
+362 AVNMAQ

-378 DIFNPAQQLAKKE
+378 DIFKPAQELAKKE

-399 DEEGA
+399 DAEKMAQNPHTDEQV
-404 NIKLEG
+404 LLQG

-421 KAKYAFD
+421 KAKYDFD

-458 QNTNLPVYYP
+458 QNTELPVYYP

-493 ESKSGGAWCTSF
+493 ESKSGGAWCTEF
-505 RESGHDING
+505 RTSGHDING

-523 VMNFTPASGDTPALL
+523 VMNFTPASGNTPALL

-561 LYSRTCGNVPHDY
+561 LYTRTCGNVPHDY
-574 VEMPSQIMENWVAE
+574 VEMPSQIIENWVAE
-588 PEVIRMYAKHYQT
+588 PEVIRMYAKHYET

-607 SLITK
+607 SLIAK

-636 KFHEITSIDEIK
+636 KFHELTEPQD
-648 NLDVD
+648 LDVD

-663 GLMPEI
+663 GLMREI

-711 DLFNPELAAK
+711 NLFNPELAAS
-721 FRKHCL
+721 FRKNCL

-743 GQDPD
+743 GQGPD
-748 YEPYLKARGLE
+748 YEPYLKARGLK

>member
-1 MADGS
+1 M
-6 HGVSISCGKYI
+6 
-17 TQFGFCQV
+17 FLGFRKEKNNI
-25 FCIQKHKISYLCRT
+25 FYLCSLENT
-39 LTPKKYYNQMTKK
+39 LNFNIMTKK
-52 LINMIALSMITLAS
+52 LINMIALSVITLAS
-66 CTSKNE
+66 CTSKPE
-72 LKTEAEPKNP
+72 QKTEVVSPNP
-82 FLTEYTT
+82 FLSEYST

-103 YLPAFEAG
+103 YMPAFEAG
-111 MKEQLAE
+111 IKEQQTE
-118 VEAIVSNAETP
+118 VEDIVNNAETP
-129 TFQNTILPFDKS
+129 SFENTILPFDKS
-141 GETLDRVSNVFF
+141 GQIFSRVSNVFF
-153 NLNECLTNDEMIK
+153 NLNECFTNEEMIA
-166 IAETVL
+166 IAEQVL
-172 PLLSKHSDSIMMNPK
+172 PMLSKHRDAIMMNPK

-198 RNEMGLDGQQI
+198 RNEMGLDDQQI
-209 RVVEKYEQD
+209 RVVEKYHQD

-233 LSKINEQLSTL
+233 LSQINEQLSTL

-249 NNLLKENANYKLVIE
+249 NNLLKENAGYKLVIE
-264 NEADLAGLPQTSID
+264 NEADLAGLPQTSIN
-278 AAAEQAKND
+278 AAAEQAKTYGM
-287 SLEGKWV
+287 EGKWV

-302 IPFLQFSERRDLR
+302 IPFLQFADNRNLR

-328 NNANDNKQLINEMV
+328 GNEYDNKNLINEIC

-362 AVNMAK
+362 AVNMAQ

-399 DEEGA
+399 KVEGA
-404 NIKLEG
+404 NFKLEG

-421 KAKYAFD
+421 KAKYDFD
-428 ENQIKPYLT
+428 ENYIKPYLT

-446 MAANKLY
+446 TAANKLY
-453 GVTFT
+453 GITFT

-523 VMNFTPASGDTPALL
+523 VMNFTPASGNTPALL

-561 LYSRTCGNVPHDY
+561 LYTRTCGDVPHDY

-601 GEPMPD
+601 GEVMPD
-607 SLITK
+607 SLIAK

-636 KFHEITSIDEIK
+636 KYHELTEVQD
-648 NLDVD
+648 LDVD

-663 GLMPEI
+663 DLMPEI

-711 DLFNPELAAK
+711 DLFNPELAAS
-721 FRKHCL
+721 FRKNCL

-748 YEPYLKARGLE
+748 YEPYLKARGLK

>member
-1 MADGS
+1 
-6 HGVSISCGKYI
+6 
-17 TQFGFCQV
+17 
-25 FCIQKHKISYLCRT
+25 
-39 LTPKKYYNQMTKK
+39 MTKK
-52 LINMIALSMITLAS
+52 IINMIALSVITLAS

-72 LKTEAEPKNP
+72 TETETEKPNP

-103 YLPAFEAG
+103 YMPAFEAG
-111 MKEQLAE
+111 IKEQQAE
-118 VEAIVSNAETP
+118 IEAIANNAETP

-153 NLNECLTNDEMIK
+153 NLNECLTNDEMIA
-166 IAETVL
+166 IAEQVL
-172 PLLSKHSDSIMMNPK
+172 PMLSKHSDAIMMNPK

-198 RNEMGLDGQQI
+198 RNEMGLDDQQI
-209 RVVEKYEQD
+209 RVVEKYHQD
-218 FVRNGA
+218 FVRSGA
-224 ALPADKQAE
+224 GLPADKQAE

-249 NNLLKENANYKLVIE
+249 NNLLKENANFIYIIDDE
-264 NEADLAGLPQTSID
+264 SGLAGLPQTSID
-278 AAAEQAKND
+278 AAAEQAKKD
-287 SLEGKWV
+287 GREGTWE

-302 IPFLQFSERRDLR
+302 IPFLQFSDFHDMRKP
-315 EQMYKAYYNRGDN
+315 MYEAYYNRCDN
-328 NNANDNKQLINEMV
+328 NNEYDNKALIKQILE
-342 KLRVQKAK
+342 LRLKKAQ
-350 LFGYDNYADYVL
+350 LFGYKNYADYVL

-368 DSKTVDKFLI
+368 DSETVDKFLI
-378 DIFNPAQQLAKKE
+378 DIFKPAQELAKKE
-391 LAEMQAIA
+391 LAEMQQMVFDSAKAYI
-399 DEEGA
+399 EEKGETTQDSKPL
-404 NIKLEG
+404 IIEG
-410 WDWWYYAEKLR
+410 CDWWYFAEKLR
-421 KAKYAFD
+421 KAKYDFD
-428 ENQIKPYLT
+428 ENYIKPYLSI
-437 VDNVRNGMF
+437 DNVRNGMF

-453 GVTFT
+453 GITFT
-458 QNTNLPVYYP
+458 QNTNLPIYYP

-482 LGILYMDYYPR
+482 LGILYLDYYPR

-514 KKIYPVVSL
+514 KKIYPVISL

-588 PEVIRMYAKHYQT
+588 PEVIRMYAKHYKT
-601 GEPMPD
+601 GEVMPD
-607 SLITK
+607 SLINK

-636 KFHEITSIDEIK
+636 KYHEITSIDEIK

-663 GLMPEI
+663 GLIPQI

-674 STNFSHIFNG
+674 STNFAHIFNG

-711 DLFNPELAAK
+711 DLFNPELAAS
-721 FRKHCL
+721 FRKNCL

-748 YEPYLKARGLE
+748 YEPYLKARGLK

>member
-1 MADGS
+1 
-6 HGVSISCGKYI
+6 
-17 TQFGFCQV
+17 
-25 FCIQKHKISYLCRT
+25 
-39 LTPKKYYNQMTKK
+39 
-52 LINMIALSMITLAS
+52 MIALSVITLAS
-66 CTSKNE
+66 CTSKPE
-72 LKTEAEPKNP
+72 QKAEAERPNP

-118 VEAIVSNAETP
+118 VEAIVNNSEPA
-129 TFQNTILPFDKS
+129 TFENTILPYDKS
-141 GETLDRVSNVFF
+141 GKTLSRVSNVFF
-153 NLNECLTNDEMIK
+153 NLNECLTNDEMVA
-166 IAETVL
+166 IAEQVL
-172 PLLSKHSDSIMMNPK
+172 PMLSKHSDAIMMNPK

-198 RNEMGLDGQQI
+198 RNEMGLDDQQI
-209 RVVEKYEQD
+209 RVVEKYHQD
-218 FVRNGA
+218 FMRHGA
-224 ALPADKQAE
+224 GLSAEKQAE
-233 LSKINEQLSTL
+233 LSQINEQLSTL

-249 NNLLKENANYKLVIE
+249 NNLLKENAGYKLVIE

-278 AAAEQAKND
+278 AAAEQAKAEGM
-287 SLEGKWV
+287 EGKWV

-302 IPFLQFSERRDLR
+302 IPFLQFADNRDLR

-328 NNANDNKQLINEMV
+328 GNEYDNKSLINEMC

-350 LFGYDNYADYVL
+350 IFGFDNYADYVL
-362 AVNMAK
+362 DVNMAK

-399 DEEGA
+399 DAEGA

-421 KAKYAFD
+421 KAKYDFD
-428 ENQIKPYLT
+428 ENYIKPYLT

-453 GVTFT
+453 GITFT

-482 LGILYMDYYPR
+482 LGILYLDYYPR
-493 ESKSGGAWCTSF
+493 ESKSSGAWCTSF

-561 LYSRTCGNVPHDY
+561 LYTRTCGNVPHDY

-588 PEVIRMYAKHYQT
+588 PEVIRMYAKHYKT

-711 DLFNPELAAK
+711 NLFNPELAAS
-721 FRKHCL
+721 FRKNCL
-727 QECGNDEGMVQ
+727 QECGNNEGMVQ

-748 YEPYLKARGLE
+748 YEPYLKARGLK

>member
-1 MADGS
+1 M
-6 HGVSISCGKYI
+6 
-17 TQFGFCQV
+17 
-25 FCIQKHKISYLCRT
+25 
-39 LTPKKYYNQMTKK
+39 NKK
-52 LINMIALSMITLAS
+52 LINMLALSVIVLAS
-66 CTSKNE
+66 CTSKPE
-72 LKTEAEPKNP
+72 QKTEAEAPNP

-111 MKEQLAE
+111 IAEQQAE
-118 VEAIVSNAETP
+118 VEAIVNNAEP
-129 TFQNTILPFDKS
+129 ATFENTILPYDKS
-141 GETLDRVSNVFF
+141 GKILSRVSNVFF
-153 NLNECLTNDEMIK
+153 NLNECLTDDEMVA
-166 IAETVL
+166 IAEEVL
-172 PLLSKHSDSIMMNPK
+172 PMLSKHSDAIMMNPK

-198 RNEMGLDGQQI
+198 RNEMGLDDQQI
-209 RVVEKYEQD
+209 RVVEKYHQD
-218 FVRNGA
+218 FIRNGA
-224 ALPADKQAE
+224 GLPADKQAE
-233 LSKINEQLSTL
+233 LSQINEQLSTL
-244 SLQFG
+244 SLQYG

-278 AAAEQAKND
+278 AAAEQAKAD
-287 SLEGKWV
+287 GMEGKWV

-302 IPFLQFSERRDLR
+302 IPFLQFADNRDLR

-328 NNANDNKQLINEMV
+328 NNEFDNKNLVNEMC

-362 AVNMAK
+362 AVNMAQ

-378 DIFNPAQQLAKKE
+378 DIFNPAQKLAKKE

-399 DEEGA
+399 DKEGA
-404 NIKLEG
+404 NFKLAG

-421 KAKYAFD
+421 KAKYDFD
-428 ENQIKPYLT
+428 ENYIKPYLT
-437 VDNVRNGMF
+437 VDNVREGMF
-446 MAANKLY
+446 TAANKLY

-458 QNTNLPVYYP
+458 KNETLPIYYP
-468 GVETYEVKEANGDF
+468 GVETYEVKEANGDL

-505 RESGHDING
+505 RESGYDIKG
-514 KKIYPVVSL
+514 KKIYPVISL

-548 EFGHSLHAFFSDG
+548 EFGHSLHGFFSDG

-574 VEMPSQIMENWVAE
+574 VELPSQIMENWVAE

-601 GEPMPD
+601 GEVMPD
-607 SLITK
+607 SLIAK

-636 KFHEITSIDEIK
+636 KYHELTEPQD
-648 NLDVD
+648 LDVD

-674 STNFSHIFNG
+674 ATNFSHIFNG

-698 LDKDAFNYFKSSG
+698 LDKDAFNYFKTSG
-711 DLFNPELAAK
+711 DLFNPELAAA
-721 FRKHCL
+721 FRKYCL
-727 QECGNDEGMVQ
+727 QDGGNDEGMVQ
-738 YRKFR
+738 YKKFR
-743 GQDPD
+743 GQEPEK
-748 YEPYLKARGLE
+748 EPYLRARGLK

>member
-1 MADGS
+1 
-6 HGVSISCGKYI
+6 
-17 TQFGFCQV
+17 
-25 FCIQKHKISYLCRT
+25 
-39 LTPKKYYNQMTKK
+39 
-52 LINMIALSMITLAS
+52 MIALSVITLAS
-66 CTSKNE
+66 CT
-72 LKTEAEPKNP
+72 TEPKPQPEVEKPNP
-82 FLTEYTT
+82 FLSEYTT

-118 VEAIVSNAETP
+118 VEAIVNNAEP
-129 TFQNTILPFDKS
+129 ATFENTILPYDKS
-141 GETLDRVSNVFF
+141 GQTLNRVSNVFF
-153 NLNECLTNDEMIK
+153 NLNECLTNDEMVA
-166 IAETVL
+166 IAEQVL

-198 RNEMGLDGQQI
+198 RNETGLDDQQI
-209 RVVEKYEQD
+209 RVVEKYHQD
-218 FVRNGA
+218 FMRHGA
-224 ALPADKQAE
+224 GLPADKQAE
-233 LSKINEQLSTL
+233 LSRINEQLSTL

-249 NNLLKENANYKLVIE
+249 NNLLKENAGYKLVIE

-278 AAAEQAKND
+278 AAAEQAKAEGM
-287 SLEGKWV
+287 EGKWV

-302 IPFLQFSERRDLR
+302 IPFLQFADNRSLR

-328 NNANDNKQLINEMV
+328 NNEYDNKKLVNEMC

-350 LFGYDNYADYVL
+350 LFGFDNYADYVL
-362 AVNMAK
+362 DVNMAK

-378 DIFNPAQQLAKKE
+378 DIFNPAQKLAKKE
-391 LAEMQAIA
+391 LAEMQAVA
-399 DEEGA
+399 DKEGA

-421 KAKYAFD
+421 KAKYDFD
-428 ENQIKPYLT
+428 ENYIKPYLT

-453 GVTFT
+453 GISFT

-482 LGILYMDYYPR
+482 LGILYLDYYPR

-514 KKIYPVVSL
+514 KKIYPVISL

-561 LYSRTCGNVPHDY
+561 LYTRTCGNVPHDY

-601 GEPMPD
+601 GEVMPD
-607 SLITK
+607 SLIAK

-636 KFHEITSIDEIK
+636 KYHELTEAQD
-648 NLDVD
+648 LDID

-711 DLFNPELAAK
+711 DLFNQELAAS
-721 FRKHCL
+721 FRKNCL

-748 YEPYLKARGLE
+748 YEPYLKARGLK

>member
-1 MADGS
+1 
-6 HGVSISCGKYI
+6 
-17 TQFGFCQV
+17 
-25 FCIQKHKISYLCRT
+25 
-39 LTPKKYYNQMTKK
+39 
-52 LINMIALSMITLAS
+52 MIALSVITLAS
-66 CTSKNE
+66 CT
-72 LKTEAEPKNP
+72 TEPKPQPEVEKPNP
-82 FLTEYTT
+82 FLSEYTT

-118 VEAIVSNAETP
+118 VEAIVNNAEP
-129 TFQNTILPFDKS
+129 ATFENTILPYDKS
-141 GETLDRVSNVFF
+141 GQTLNRVSNVFF
-153 NLNECLTNDEMIK
+153 NLNECLTNDEMVA
-166 IAETVL
+166 IAEQVL
-172 PLLSKHSDSIMMNPK
+172 PMLSKHSDSIMMNPK

-198 RNEMGLDGQQI
+198 RNETGLDDQQI
-209 RVVEKYEQD
+209 RVVEKYHQD
-218 FVRNGA
+218 FMRHGA
-224 ALPADKQAE
+224 GLPADKQAE
-233 LSKINEQLSTL
+233 LSRINEQLSTL

-249 NNLLKENANYKLVIE
+249 NNLLKENAGYKLVIE

-278 AAAEQAKND
+278 AAAEQAKAEGM
-287 SLEGKWV
+287 EGKWV

-302 IPFLQFSERRDLR
+302 IPFLQFADNRDLR

-328 NNANDNKQLINEMV
+328 NNEYDNKKLINEMC

-350 LFGYDNYADYVL
+350 LFGFDNYADYVL
-362 AVNMAK
+362 DVNMAK

-378 DIFNPAQQLAKKE
+378 DIFNPAQKLAKKE

-399 DEEGA
+399 DKEGA

-421 KAKYAFD
+421 KAKYDFD
-428 ENQIKPYLT
+428 ENYIKPYLT

-453 GVTFT
+453 GISFT
-458 QNTNLPVYYP
+458 QNTNLPIYYP

-482 LGILYMDYYPR
+482 LGILYLDYYPR

-514 KKIYPVVSL
+514 KKIYPVISL

-561 LYSRTCGNVPHDY
+561 LYTRTCGNVPHDY

-601 GEPMPD
+601 GEVMPD
-607 SLITK
+607 SLIAK

-636 KFHEITSIDEIK
+636 KYHELTEPQD
-648 NLDVD
+648 LDVD

-674 STNFSHIFNG
+674 STNFAHIFNG

-711 DLFNPELAAK
+711 DLFNQELAAS
-721 FRKHCL
+721 FRKNCL

-748 YEPYLKARGLE
+748 YEPYLKARGLK

>member
-1 MADGS
+1 MS
-6 HGVSISCGKYI
+6 
-17 TQFGFCQV
+17 
-25 FCIQKHKISYLCRT
+25 
-39 LTPKKYYNQMTKK
+39 KK
-52 LINMIALSMITLAS
+52 LFHVITLSIITLAS
-66 CTSKNE
+66 CTSTPK
-72 LKTEAEPKNP
+72 EPKADTSANP
-82 FLTEYTT
+82 FLSEYTT
-89 PFQVPPFDQIKNEH
+89 LFQVPPFDQIKNEH
-103 YLPAFEAG
+103 YMPAFEAG
-111 MKEQLAE
+111 IAEQQAE
-118 VEAIVSNAETP
+118 IEKIVNNEETP
-129 TFQNTILPFDKS
+129 TFENTILPYDKS
-141 GETLDRVSNVFF
+141 GEILDRVSNVFF
-153 NLNECLTNDEMIK
+153 NLNECLTNDEMNA
-166 IAETVL
+166 IAEQVL
-172 PLLSKHSDSIMMNPK
+172 PMLSKHSDAIMMNPK

-198 RNEMGLDGQQI
+198 RNEMGLDDQQI
-209 RVVEKYEQD
+209 RVVEKYHQD
-218 FVRNGA
+218 FERSGA

-249 NNLLKENANYKLVIE
+249 NNLLKENSGYKLVID

-278 AAAEQAKND
+278 AAAEQAKAD
-287 SLEGKWV
+287 GMEGKWV

-302 IPFLQFSERRDLR
+302 IPFLQYADNRDLR
-315 EQMYKAYYNRGDN
+315 EKMYKAYYNRGDN
-328 NNANDNKQLINEMV
+328 NNEYDNKKVLNEMV
-342 KLRVQKAK
+342 NLRIQKAQ
-350 LFGYDNYADYVL
+350 LMGFDNHANYVL
-362 AVNMAK
+362 ATNMAK
-368 DSKTVDKFLI
+368 DAATVDEFLI
-378 DIFNPAQQLAKKE
+378 NIFNPAQQLAQKE
-391 LAEMQAIA
+391 LSEMQAIA
-399 DEEGA
+399 DAEGA
-404 NIKLEG
+404 DFKLAG

-421 KAKYAFD
+421 KAKYDFD

-446 MAANKLY
+446 EAANKLY

-458 QNTNLPVYYP
+458 QNTSLPIYYP

-482 LGILYMDYYPR
+482 LGVLYLDYYPR
-493 ESKSGGAWCTSF
+493 DSKSGGAWCTSF

-561 LYSRTCGNVPHDY
+561 LYDRTCGSVPRDY
-574 VEMPSQIMENWVAE
+574 VELPSQIMENWVAE
-588 PEVIRMYAKHYQT
+588 PEVIRMYAKHYKT
-601 GEPMPD
+601 GDVMPD
-607 SLITK
+607 SLIDK

-620 QGFMTTELI
+620 QGFNTTELI

-636 KFHEITSIDEIK
+636 KYHELTQPQT
-648 NLDVD
+648 LDVD
-653 AFEKQ
+653 AFEKA

-674 STNFSHIFNG
+674 STNFAHIFNG

-698 LDKDAFNYFKSSG
+698 LDKDAFNYFKTSG
-711 DLFNPELAAK
+711 DLFNPELAAS
-721 FRKHCL
+721 FRKNCL

-748 YEPYLKARGLE
+748 YEPYLKARGLK

>member
-1 MADGS
+1 
-6 HGVSISCGKYI
+6 
-17 TQFGFCQV
+17 
-25 FCIQKHKISYLCRT
+25 
-39 LTPKKYYNQMTKK
+39 
-52 LINMIALSMITLAS
+52 MIALSVITLAS
-66 CTSKNE
+66 CTSKPE
-72 LKTEAEPKNP
+72 QKPEAESPNP

-111 MKEQLAE
+111 IAEQQAE
-118 VEAIVSNAETP
+118 IEAIANNTEPA
-129 TFQNTILPFDKS
+129 TFKNTILPYDKS
-141 GETLDRVSNVFF
+141 GQTLSRVSNVFF
-153 NLNECLTNDEMIK
+153 NLNECLTNDEMVA
-166 IAETVL
+166 IAEHVL
-172 PLLSKHSDSIMMNPK
+172 PMLSKHSDAIMMNPK
-187 LFERIDYVYQH
+187 LFERIDYVFQH
-198 RNEMGLDGQQI
+198 CEEMGLDDQQI
-209 RVVEKYEQD
+209 RVVKKYHED
-218 FVRNGA
+218 FMRHGA
-224 ALPADKQAE
+224 GLPADKQAE
-233 LSKINEQLSTL
+233 LSQINEQLSTL

-249 NNLLKENANYKLVIE
+249 NNLLKENSGYKLIIE
-264 NEADLAGLPQTSID
+264 DEKDLAGLPQTSID
-278 AAAEQAKND
+278 AAAEQAKAEGM
-287 SLEGKWV
+287 EGKWV

-302 IPFLQFSERRDLR
+302 IPFLQFADNRDLR
-315 EQMYKAYYNRGDN
+315 EKMYKAYYNRGDN
-328 NNANDNKQLINEMV
+328 NNEYDNKKLINEMC

-362 AVNMAK
+362 AVNMAQN
-368 DSKTVDKFLI
+368 SKIVDKFLI

-399 DEEGA
+399 DAEGA
-404 NIKLEG
+404 GIKLEG

-421 KAKYAFD
+421 KAKYDFD
-428 ENQIKPYLT
+428 ENYIKPYLT

-453 GVTFT
+453 GITFT
-458 QNTNLPVYYP
+458 QNTNLPIYYP

-482 LGILYMDYYPR
+482 LGILYMDYFPR

-548 EFGHSLHAFFSDG
+548 EFGHSLHAFFSEG
-561 LYSRTCGNVPHDY
+561 LYTRTCGNVPHDY

-588 PEVIRMYAKHYQT
+588 PEVIRMYAKHYKT
-601 GEPMPD
+601 GEVMPD
-607 SLITK
+607 SLIAK

-636 KFHEITSIDEIK
+636 KFHELTEVQD
-648 NLDVD
+648 LDVD

-711 DLFNPELAAK
+711 DLFNPELAAS
-721 FRKHCL
+721 FRKNCL

-748 YEPYLKARGLE
+748 YEPYLKARGLKQ